1 MPQLTLLYFSM
12 PGRAGAI
19 RDALRIGGIAFED
32 VHVDREGLLRLKSEG
47 QLPYGSLPV
56 LDVGGDVPRR
66 FAQSNAILRYAGKL
80 SGLYPEDVLEALRV
94 DELVDFAEDMSHAL
108 APSMAERD
116 MEKKLAMR
124 AVIAE
129 QKIPAWCRALDA
141 RLAANDDPHHFVG
154 TSLTIADLKVLHGL
168 DALTSGFLDGIPTNV
183 LDGYPR
189 LLAWRAAVRA
199 ERDARI
205 AAGGA

>member
-1 MPQLTLLYFSM
+1 MARKPTPRTEFVLFNVYYEDGTQRSNRRVPAELL
-12 PGRAGAI
+12 
-19 RDALRIGGIAFED
+19 GGI
-32 VHVDREGLLRLKSEG
+32 DR
-47 QLPYGSLPV
+47 
-56 LDVGGDVPRR
+56 
-66 FAQSNAILRYAGKL
+66 
-80 SGLYPEDVLEALRV
+80 
-94 DELVDFAEDMSHAL
+94 DEPA
-108 APSMAERD
+108 
-116 MEKKLAMR
+116 R

-141 RLAANDDPHHFVG
+141 RLATNDDPHHFVG

-183 LDGYPR
+183 LYGYPR